1 MAARALSAVGYDAV
15 LLFLIPTRFVGRRT
29 PTLAEVEMEA
39 EAKRRVGK
47 KFEEVKWRYDQE

>member
-1 MAARALSAVGYDAV
+1 MSAVGYDAV
-15 LLFLIPTRFVGRRT
+15 LLFLIPTRFAGRRT

-47 KFEEVKWRYDQE
+47 TFEELKWRHDQEYN